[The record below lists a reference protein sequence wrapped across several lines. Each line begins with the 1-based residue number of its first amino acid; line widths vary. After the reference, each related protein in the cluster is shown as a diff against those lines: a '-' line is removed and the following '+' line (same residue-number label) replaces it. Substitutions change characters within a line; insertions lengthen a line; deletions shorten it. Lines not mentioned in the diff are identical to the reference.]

1 MTQSFVSGD
10 RIAGKYRILKTI
22 GQGGMGTVYLAQHER
37 LNRQVAVKV
46 LHSEL
51 LETDEAVTRFEREIQ
66 AMALVRHRHV
76 AEALDADVLDDGS
89 PFLVMEYLEGR
100 DLRAELK
107 LRRAIPYREAV
118 AYVIQA
124 CEGVAAVH
132 DVGIIHRDL
141 KPHNLFVE
149 NLTGARCV
157 KVLDF
162 GVAKFLSGIDVSMT
176 ATDKS
181 VGTPL
186 YMSPEQLSR
195 PKDVSPITDV
205 WSLGVVLYEL
215 IAGVSPFAGEG
226 PGAVVAAIM
235 LDEPALLS
243 RVVPDVPVALSD
255 VVVDALVKSP
265 ANRIGSVRELASKL
279 LPFGLPI
286 EQLIVSSTTT
296 SRRPIKVPLRASLRP
311 DLSARIMKEVERH
324 SENLPIGQ
332 RNTRSDQLRRIPNLA
347 AFSIPLTSAATP
359 LALLPEVPLSAL
371 EAGETLAAEVLE
383 VRLPKNPLPRFS
395 PLPKSPES
403 PNFLSVPALPQ
414 AFRIPKGIIL
424 GAFLIAFVTASMI
437 VVIVLKSNE
446 PGLSTKTPT
455 VPLIPG
461 SAVIPVVDATARP
474 ATTLVPPS
482 PFSTQAEL
490 PPVGS
495 PTESSTIRTTSAK
508 PLNGPR
514 TTATR
519 SAQSSGKSRPAS
531 SASPIPSA
539 IDRKPL
545 HL

>member
-1 MTQSFVSGD
+1 MSQSFVPGD

-51 LETDEAVTRFEREIQ
+51 VETEEAVTRFEREIQ
-66 AMALVRHRHV
+66 AMALVRHRNV

-118 AYVIQA
+118 AYVVQA

-141 KPHNLFVE
+141 KPHNLFVT
-149 NLTGARCV
+149 NLSGARCV

-162 GVAKFLSGIDVSMT
+162 GVAKFLASTDVSMT

-195 PKDVSPITDV
+195 PKDISPITDV

-255 VVVDALVKSP
+255 VIVDALVKSS

-279 LPFGLPI
+279 TPFALPVD
-286 EQLIVSSTTT
+286 QLIVPSTTP
-296 SRRPIKVPLRASLRP
+296 SRQPIKAPPRASLRP
-311 DLSARIMKEVERH
+311 ELSARIIREVDRL
-324 SENLPIGQ
+324 SENLPVGQ

-347 AFSIPLTSAATP
+347 ALSIPLTSAATP
-359 LALLPEVPLSAL
+359 LALLPEVPMSVT
-371 EAGETLAAEVLE
+371 EASEALAAGVLE
-383 VRLPKNPLPRFS
+383 VHLPKNPLPRFS
-395 PLPKSPES
+395 PVPISRES
-403 PNFLSVPALPQ
+403 PNSLGVTSSPRAV
-414 AFRIPKGIIL
+414 RIPKGAIL
-424 GAFLIAFVTASMI
+424 GAFLIVVVMASIIVFV
-437 VVIVLKSNE
+437 VLKSNA
-446 PGLSTKTPT
+446 PDLSSKTQT

-461 SAVIPVVDATARP
+461 YTVIPVVDATALT
-474 ATTLVPPS
+474 ATKLIPPT
-482 PFSTQAEL
+482 PLATQTEL
-490 PPVGS
+490 PAVGA
-495 PTESSTIRTTSAK
+495 PAESTTIRTTTK
-508 PLNGPR
+508 PPQGRR
-514 TTATR
+514 TEVMR
-519 SAQSSGKSRPAS
+519 SVQPSEKPRPAS
-531 SASPIPSA
+531 SASPISTA
-539 IDRKPL
+539 ADGKPL